1 MGVGA
6 EVKGSS
12 TNDNGEPEAK
22 IEIYLNDNATARI
35 FNPPGVD
42 SRPLDGD
49 FCFVEDSEN
58 TEGGK
63 DVLGFIDPENE
74 PVAEKGEFRVYS
86 RKADGG
92 IQAEIYI
99 KKTGL
104 IEMENQVHKLS
115 VLIGELFTEIKA
127 IITTGS
133 PTSHVISAATK
144 IKMDLL
150 KTKFD
155 ALIG

>member
-1 MGVGA
+1 MGLIA
-6 EVKGSS
+6 KIIGSF
-12 TNDNGEPEAK
+12 TNNGELSAK
-22 IEIYLNDNATARI
+22 VEIYKNDNATARI

-49 FCFVEDSEN
+49 FCFTEDTED

-63 DVLGFIDPENE
+63 DVLGFIDPNNE
-74 PVAEKGEFRVYS
+74 PVAEKGEFRAIS
-86 RKADGG
+86 RNAAGE

-104 IEMENQVHKLS
+104 TELENQVHKLS

-127 IITTGS
+127 ITTTGS
-133 PTSHVISAATK
+133 PASHTISEASKLKFTALNEK
-144 IKMDLL
+144 FDLL
-150 KTKFD
+150 
-155 ALIG
+155 IG